1 MRLCFA
7 AHILACFDSFHMIL
21 VYMRPV
27 SARTWLAKPVEA
39 SPDFA
44 KNAQDSRTPAAS
56 EPTDPGNPPRLLAT
70 SHITVTDMKHKLHH
84 ALCFASLCT
93 AVYAPQFLTYPYPE
107 VRLLQAFLLLPV
119 VVSCITPLLALH

>member
-1 MRLCFA
+1 
-7 AHILACFDSFHMIL
+7 MIL
-21 VYMRPV
+21 VYVRPA
-27 SARTWLAKPVEA
+27 SARTWLAKPGLA

-44 KNAQDSRTPAAS
+44 KFRAEPAAS
-56 EPTDPGNPPRLLAT
+56 APTDPGGPPRLLAT

-93 AVYAPQFLTYPYPE
+93 AVYAPQLLTYPYPE

-119 VVSCITPLLALH
+119 ALSCITPLLALH